1 MSLAEQI
8 KESSMSRFQILT
20 VITCLAVVVVEGY
33 DVIVMS
39 FSASA
44 ITDEWGVTRSVLG
57 YGLSASTAGMALGS
71 LCIAPIGD
79 RIGRRM
85 VGLSGLAVVAV
96 GMAYSAVAP
105 DFGNLM
111 LSRLITGVG
120 IGSVMASVGVV
131 IAEYSSRR
139 RVGLT
144 MALFAAAN
152 GTGGVLGGLAADM
165 LIFSHGWRSV
175 FAVGAGATLVIFVV
189 ALVAMPESLAFL
201 STRTDDRAQRR
212 LRRIAAKM
220 GLQVDAEHLQVSGGV
235 DSNGRYR
242 DLFARSTV
250 VSTILLSLGY
260 GALMTTF
267 YFIVSW
273 TPNLVSDAT
282 GDDRL
287 GIQIGVL
294 LPLGG
299 IVGCVAFGLLTAV
312 VRVRPL
318 AAVALSLAAV
328 CTLLMA
334 YALSTGSAPIVL
346 ALAIGVLLNAGISA
360 YYGVIPSAFPTQI
373 RTTGFGFVLGI
384 SRVLGI
390 ASPIIAGYLLGF
402 LSGAMVFGLF
412 GVVLALS
419 AIAFIAQGRLSES
432 EADDVPTESTG
443 AVLATPAPAF
453 DD

>member
-44 ITDEWGVTRSVLG
+44 IADEWGVTRSVLG

-235 DSNGRYR
+235 DSNG
-242 DLFARSTV
+242 
-250 VSTILLSLGY
+250 
-260 GALMTTF
+260 ALR
-267 YFIVSW
+267 
-273 TPNLVSDAT
+273 
-282 GDDRL
+282 G
-287 GIQIGVL
+287 
-294 LPLGG
+294 
-299 IVGCVAFGLLTAV
+299 
-312 VRVRPL
+312 
-318 AAVALSLAAV
+318 
-328 CTLLMA
+328 
-334 YALSTGSAPIVL
+334 
-346 ALAIGVLLNAGISA
+346 
-360 YYGVIPSAFPTQI
+360 
-373 RTTGFGFVLGI
+373 
-384 SRVLGI
+384 
-390 ASPIIAGYLLGF
+390 
-402 LSGAMVFGLF
+402 
-412 GVVLALS
+412 
-419 AIAFIAQGRLSES
+419 
-432 EADDVPTESTG
+432 
-443 AVLATPAPAF
+443 
-453 DD
+453 